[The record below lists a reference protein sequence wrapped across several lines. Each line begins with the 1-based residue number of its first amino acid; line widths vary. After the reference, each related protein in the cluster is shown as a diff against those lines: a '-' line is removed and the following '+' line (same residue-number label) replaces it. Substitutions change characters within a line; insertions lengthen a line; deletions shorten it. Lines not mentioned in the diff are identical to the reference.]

1 MKRCVPIII
10 LLFPFLMAAFYP
22 IISNAEERPVV
33 IHAMSRNPWVPY
45 YSYEEDKPN
54 IPTGLF
60 IDLTETLMGQ
70 ELGLQIKRHL
80 VPWKRAQ
87 EAVETGAADFL
98 ITIPTPARALYSVA
112 SEVPIHKMYLH
123 LFTYAHHP
131 KALDIAKIQTADD
144 IKSLNLTLVAHRGDG
159 WHRANIASKGVTVH
173 YVNNDEQLPQFVA
186 AKRADGMIDGALPM
200 ADYIHKHDL
209 QDKVTRTNV
218 RFGPLPFH
226 ILISR
231 KSPLLNR
238 IDEIN
243 AAIKRLE
250 ADGTL
255 EKLAAKYDKL
265 PH

>member
-1 MKRCVPIII
+1 
-10 LLFPFLMAAFYP
+10 
-22 IISNAEERPVV
+22 VV
-33 IHAMSRNPWVPY
+33 IHAMSNNPSVPY
-45 YSYEEDKPN
+45 YQYEKDNQDTPK
-54 IPTGLF
+54 GLF
-60 IDLTETLMGQ
+60 IDLTETLMSQ
-70 ELGLQIKRHL
+70 ELGLQIKHHI

-87 EAVETGAADFL
+87 EAVETGAADFM

-131 KALDIAKIQTADD
+131 KALDISTIQKADD
-144 IKSLNLTLVAHRGDG
+144 IKKLNLTLAAHRGDG
-159 WHRANIASKGVTVH
+159 WHRANIASKGIAVH

-186 AKRADGMIDGALPM
+186 AKRADGIIEAALPM
-200 ADYIHKHDL
+200 ADFIHKHAL

-231 KSPLLNR
+231 KSLLLNR

-250 ADGTL
+250 ANGTL